1 MKLKETQG
9 NSGETQGNCA
19 NKATWR
25 RRRRERD
32 DEVKGRGDANEDEWT
47 NGRVN

>member
-25 RRRRERD
+25 RRREGD